1 MSENSKDHAVK
12 LTRKITLAGMIAMGV
27 GSTVGSG
34 IFTSVGEVAGA
45 AGTAT
50 LAVLSFLLGGLLMIP
65 QNLLY
70 TELSTAYP
78 EDGGMVVFF
87 REAGWKFMSFF
98 YSWSCFFSSDP
109 IGEAI
114 MALSIG
120 GYLAYFTHWPD
131 LVVKLIA
138 VGLILFF
145 GWIHITRAKTGEK
158 IINVLTAVKI
168 IPFFILIVIGLMFV
182 HGSSA
187 ESTNAAVQ
195 SGGFVA
201 LLAGISATTWSYDG
215 MYASSVIG
223 GEIENPEK
231 NLPKALISTVIICT
245 LLYTGLTLVA
255 VRLVDIPSLAA
266 SDAPIAEAF
275 SKIPGIGSSA
285 ANLASILAILVVTG
299 SLCGL
304 LMWQPRITYKAASE
318 GYWWRS
324 WGKVHP
330 VYNTPYI
337 AMMWEVGVACVLVF
351 FSSISDLLGYFTL
364 ISLFRNALGFL
375 TWFRIRKNKNYHPTY
390 RMPCGSLMC
399 ILAVVPSAILMV
411 STFAWAP
418 RAGIIASIIALATAF
433 PAYMYFKKANAD
445 IIAEKA
451 KERGE

>member
-1 MSENSKDHAVK
+1 MPDSSKDQKVT

-45 AGTAT
+45 AGTAV
-50 LAVLSFLLGGLLMIP
+50 LAVLSFLIGGLLMIP

-87 REAGWKFMSFF
+87 REAGWKFWSFF

-138 VGLILFF
+138 VGLIIFF

-168 IPFFILIVIGLMFV
+168 IPFFILIVIGLLFV
-182 HGSSA
+182 HGSSVGGA
-187 ESTNAAVQ
+187 DAATQ
-195 SGGFVA
+195 SGGIIA

-255 VRLVDIPSLAA
+255 VRLVDIPTLAA

-285 ANLASILAILVVTG
+285 ANLAAILAILVVTG

-330 VYNTPYI
+330 VYNTPYV
-337 AMMWEVGVACVLVF
+337 AMLWEIGVACVLVF
-351 FSSISDLLGYFTL
+351 FSSINDLLGYFTL

-375 TWFRIRKNKNYHPTY
+375 TWFRIRKNKDYHPTY
-390 RMPCGSLMC
+390 RMPCGPLMC
-399 ILAVVPSAILMV
+399 ILAVVPSVILMV
-411 STFAWAP
+411 STFVWAP
-418 RAGIIASIIALATAF
+418 RAGIIASIIALATAL